1 MEASLRKSSTASP
14 SPSWSSDKRMY
25 RMRTGGIVNLR
36 RDELGVHIQGCPKPV
51 WPDYKNTGV
60 VMYGQAFWC
69 S

>member
-1 MEASLRKSSTASP
+1 
-14 SPSWSSDKRMY
+14 
-25 RMRTGGIVNLR
+25 MRTGGIVNLR